1 MELVL
6 VGGVL
11 LAFVVV
17 EVEVAFVAEAVLD
30 SPQEQALHFGY
41 VHSSQAQVDRGEW
54 DMEEVVLLP
63 LE

>member
-6 VGGVL
+6 AGGVL

-17 EVEVAFVAEAVLD
+17 EVEVASVVEGVED
-30 SPQEQALHFGY
+30 SPQEQGQHFGY
-41 VHSSQAQVDRGEW
+41 VGSYQAQADRGEW